1 MDESPARIERIIGV
15 YHAKGT
21 ALGELAY
28 WLKARAGVAHCALCD
43 ITHGSVR
50 EKSEWRSCR
59 AELPV
64 AVETVHLD
72 QRSPQLASFT
82 EGRTPC
88 VVAATDA
95 GFVMLVDAEGL
106 TACDGS
112 PSCLVEAITA
122 QADALNLAMV

>member
-1 MDESPARIERIIGV
+1 MDETHLRIERIIGV

-21 ALGELAY
+21 AMGELTY
-28 WLKARAGVAHCALCD
+28 WLKARAGIGHCALCE

-72 QRSPQLASFT
+72 QRSPQLVTFT

-88 VVAATDA
+88 VVADTPT
-95 GFVMLVDAEGL
+95 GFVMLVDADGL
-106 TACDGS
+106 AACDGS
-112 PSCLVEAITA
+112 PTCLVDAITA
-122 QADALNLAMV
+122 QAEVLHLTLT